1 MALKPNQIRHLRTLA
16 HALKPVILV
25 GAKGV
30 TDAVVAEL
38 DLALARH
45 ELVKVRLAGDD
56 RQARGTGAS
65 DLAARTRSEVVQ
77 RVGKTVSLYRRN
89 PEGPGIELPR

>member
-1 MALKPNQIRHLRTLA
+1 MPLKPIQIRHLRTLA

-38 DLALARH
+38 DLALTHH

-56 RQARGTGAS
+56 RETRGAGAAELARRTQA
-65 DLAARTRSEVVQ
+65 EVVQ

-89 PEGPGIELPR
+89 PDTPRIALPR